1 MCACTLHVD
10 HDCVR
15 VMFWPPLAQA
25 IPGQNSKLLFAYQV
39 IFQAMDFVHR
49 DGAVFLRDILAY
61 QKLIQDIKG
70 DRIEFPGSPNE
81 SFEPDREV
89 VVSFPGIHGYAWNVL
104 TNRWSNLLTSC
115 IFLPDKT
122 SLGYGQ
128 HPNGAACHCHH
139 LYGEQKE
146 WGCEWYVM
154 WMAKTRAAAEA
165 GCKLIVV
172 TKMDGSLGFSQ
183 EGEVRFLRSSGYCF
197 STISIGLFAS
207 SISDV
212 ECQCCPSCC
221 PSCWSCFW
229 VCLWWI
235 FRCLWWIFGIL
246 FCVLLVGPGLL
257 YLVTFFLIEEPIRK
271 CLGCS
276 DPDVYNQTAEEL
288 WLNGTAV
295 PGCPTLPSWYQPIRS
310 SLSVV
315 GLFYLI
321 PAFGAGVIWWCS
333 SIQQIFPSLPRLQV
347 RDVCLAALENIWSA
361 ICWTVSQA
369 IHAFN
374 KIFDALI
381 KKMTQPPLIES
392 HNTLDM
398 FVWARLTPDWQRE
411 TATIR
416 CDWEKRCSP
425 IMPFAIQFGLDVEKT
440 MLRAG
445 DIQCST

>member
-1 MCACTLHVD
+1 
-10 HDCVR
+10 
-15 VMFWPPLAQA
+15 
-25 IPGQNSKLLFAYQV
+25 
-39 IFQAMDFVHR
+39 
-49 DGAVFLRDILAY
+49 
-61 QKLIQDIKG
+61 
-70 DRIEFPGSPNE
+70 
-81 SFEPDREV
+81 
-89 VVSFPGIHGYAWNVL
+89 
-104 TNRWSNLLTSC
+104 
-115 IFLPDKT
+115 LPDKT
-122 SLGYGQ
+122 SLCYGQ

-229 VCLWWI
+229 VCL
-235 FRCLWWIFGIL
+235 RWIFGIL

-257 YLVTFFLIEEPIRK
+257 YLVTFFLIEEPIMK

-295 PGCPTLPSWYQPIRS
+295 PGCPTLPSWYKPIRS

-315 GLFYLI
+315 ALFYLI
-321 PAFGAGVIWWCS
+321 PA
-333 SIQQIFPSLPRLQV
+333 
-347 RDVCLAALENIWSA
+347 
-361 ICWTVSQA
+361 
-369 IHAFN
+369 
-374 KIFDALI
+374 
-381 KKMTQPPLIES
+381 
-392 HNTLDM
+392 
-398 FVWARLTPDWQRE
+398 
-411 TATIR
+411 
-416 CDWEKRCSP
+416 
-425 IMPFAIQFGLDVEKT
+425 
-440 MLRAG
+440 
-445 DIQCST
+445 